1 MSKHKIIIT
10 LLLFCLFQT
19 TPSISLEL
27 KIPKDLKKLG
37 DVLKKE
43 LDKKEKKKSEK
54 NKKKQDK
61 KDEKINYYSTNNN
74 YIYYS
79 DVIND
84 KYFKKIKFFKPQ
96 YMGMGPK
103 GGRKVNLTNYSYIVK
118 SPDKDYEVEYIAAI
132 TSERENAGGWTVY
145 SGNFTAI
152 NLKNGESKTYKF
164 STREDS
170 NSFKFLESSLLL
182 EIRGPRARWYQFTG
196 MTCKNEMNPQ
206 CMKRLAEVNIIG
218 FRDLKNNL
226 TYAEFVSN
234 YKKKVAERNK
244 KAAEKKIAEE
254 KARIE
259 EENRQAERNRKAEEQ
274 RVAEQKIAEE
284 KIAEEK
290 KIANLPKNRLYSA
303 YTFYISIKKFHEA
316 SSIYYVSNSQ
326 MREAKSQIK
335 AIEKILVEK
344 DSTMNVDS
352 IWSRAASKIDGDLDA
367 NTLSLAAASPT
378 AQFQAM
384 AKIFILGLGDV
395 YNKLIGPKKSEKD
408 F

>member
-1 MSKHKIIIT
+1 MSKYKIIIT
-10 LLLFCLFQT
+10 LILFCLFQT

-27 KIPKDLKKLG
+27 KIPKDLKELG
-37 DVLKKE
+37 DALKKE
-43 LDKKEKKKSEK
+43 IEKKEKKKSKK

-61 KDEKINYYSTNNN
+61 EDEKINYYSTNNN

-84 KYFKKIKFFKPQ
+84 KYFKKIKFFKPE

-118 SPDKDYEVEYIAAI
+118 SPDKNYEVEYIAAI
-132 TSERENAGGWTVY
+132 KSEREDAGWTVY

-164 STREDS
+164 SSREDS
-170 NSFKFLESSLLL
+170 NSFKFLESSLFL
-182 EIRGPRARWYQFTG
+182 EIRDPRATWYQYTG
-196 MTCKNEMNPQ
+196 MTCKNEQNPQ

-234 YKKKVAERNK
+234 YKKKVEERNK

-259 EENRQAERNRKAEEQ
+259 EENRQAERNRKAEEK

-335 AIEKILVEK
+335 VIEKILVEK

-352 IWSRAASKIDGDLDA
+352 IWTRAANKIDGDLDA
-367 NTLSLAAASPT
+367 NTLSIAAASPT

-395 YNKLIGPKKSEKD
+395 HNKLVGPKSTEKD